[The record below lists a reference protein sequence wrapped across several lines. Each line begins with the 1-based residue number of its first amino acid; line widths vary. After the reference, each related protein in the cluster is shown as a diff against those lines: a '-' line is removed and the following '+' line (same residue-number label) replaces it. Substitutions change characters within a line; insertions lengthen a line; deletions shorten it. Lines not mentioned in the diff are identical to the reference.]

1 MNKDILIKY
10 QDPLYI
16 LTFCS
21 IMNVAESVLKI
32 YVTVPYKND
41 NVMFKLVKDVELYN
55 DSACLRGLRSHVLF
69 LFFT

>member
-1 MNKDILIKY
+1 
-10 QDPLYI
+10 
-16 LTFCS
+16 
-21 IMNVAESVLKI
+21 MNVAESVLKI